1 MNRQGCIHP
10 EILSVLSRCGHG
22 DRILI
27 ADGNYPIASR
37 CPQAA
42 HIYLGV
48 SAGIPGVPEVLDAIL
63 AEINVEEAT
72 VMTPGSGTEP
82 QIFAEFKKR
91 LPGINLRE
99 FGRFEFYAAATEPNV
114 RLAIS
119 TGESRTYANIL
130 LTIGVAGVLGP
141 EGNGNE

>member
-37 CPQAA
+37 CSQAV
-42 HIYLGV
+42 HVYLGI
-48 SAGIPGVPEVLDAIL
+48 SAGIPDVPEVLDAIL
-63 AEINVEEAT
+63 AEVNVEDAA
-72 VMTPGSGTEP
+72 VMTPGSGSEP
-82 QIFAEFKKR
+82 AIFAEFKKR
-91 LPGINLRE
+91 LSDIELSE
-99 FGRFEFYAAATEPNV
+99 LSRFEFYAAAADPNV

-130 LTIGVAGVLGP
+130 LTVGVAG
-141 EGNGNE
+141 

>member
-10 EILSVLSRCGHG
+10 EILSALSRCGHG

-42 HIYLGV
+42 LVYLGV

-63 AEINVEEAT
+63 AEINVEEAA
-72 VMTPGSGTEP
+72 VMTPDSGNEP
-82 QIFAEFKKR
+82 AIFAEFKKR
-91 LPGINLRE
+91 LPCMELSE
-99 FGRFEFYAAATEPNV
+99 LGRFEFYAAATEPNV

-119 TGESRTYANIL
+119 TGESRTFANIL
-130 LTIGVAGVLGP
+130 LTIGVSG
-141 EGNGNE
+141 